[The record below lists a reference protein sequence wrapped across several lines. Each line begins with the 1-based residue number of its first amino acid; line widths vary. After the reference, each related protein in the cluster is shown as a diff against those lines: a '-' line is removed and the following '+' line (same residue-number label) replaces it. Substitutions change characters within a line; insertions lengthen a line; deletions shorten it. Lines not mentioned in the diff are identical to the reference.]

1 MRRRGFTLIELL
13 VVIAIIAILAAILF
27 PVFAR
32 AREKARQSSCV
43 SNLKQLGLAM
53 MSYCTDYDGCYPDAR
68 SGNYPNPGWW
78 AGGYVGGAG
87 ISNYAIRI
95 YMDDLVTPGGMG
107 ATLNPYT
114 KNMQVFRCPS
124 DPKGERWAPGPVR
137 GSYYWRH
144 ALDTEASVNNTNI
157 SDSMPQRPAQLA
169 MLVEEPQHY
178 GGDSKYAWDG
188 GGTDATR
195 DCNACFMDGHVKI
208 LKAPRTSAIGTPS
221 FDLNWFFFNTG
232 WGLAN
237 NPLDVQ

>member
-1 MRRRGFTLIELL
+1 MSKRGFTLIELL

-68 SGNYPNPGWW
+68 VSNYPNPGWW
-78 AGGYVGGAG
+78 PWGAGYVGGAG

-95 YMDDLVTPGGMG
+95 YMDDLVTPGGMA
-107 ATLNPYT
+107 ATLNPYV

-144 ALDTEASVNNTNI
+144 ALDAEASINNTPI
-157 SDSMPQRPAQLA
+157 SDSTPQRPAQLA
-169 MLVEEPQHY
+169 MLLEEAWHY
-178 GGDSKYAWDG
+178 GGDSKYLWDG
-188 GGTDATR
+188 SGTDAAR
-195 DCNACFMDGHVKI
+195 DCNACFMDGHVKV
-208 LKAPRTSAIGTPS
+208 LKVPRP
-221 FDLNWFFFNTG
+221 FDANWFIYNIG
-232 WGLAN
+232 WGLSG
-237 NPLDVQ
+237 NPLDIQ